1 MSSCTSSSA
10 SRRIGVV
17 GAGYVGLTTA
27 ACLAH
32 LGHQVNCVDVDHH
45 KIQRLNRGEVSIDE
59 PQLADLVTTWL
70 RHDRLCFH
78 TELRSLADAD
88 TVLLCLPTPAGQQGD
103 ADLTAIESVLTQLS
117 TLLARGTILVT
128 KSTVPVGTAHRAG
141 QLLARPDIAIV
152 SNPEFLREGHAVHDF
167 LHPDRIVL
175 GATDPAAARTVAQL
189 YQTLPAP
196 VITTSTASAELA
208 KYASNAFLALKI
220 SYANELA
227 ELCERL
233 HADITEVTETMGLDH
248 RIGPAFL
255 APGPGWGGSCLPK
268 DTTALLH
275 AAHSVDLE
283 FGILGEAIHTN
294 TAQPDRIIDKIRH
307 ATAHPLTGTR
317 IGLLGLTFKAG
328 TNDLRHSPALTI
340 AHRLAAEGAHLTA
353 YDPHLSAP
361 GPTQLHPIHL
371 VDDAYLATKDAE
383 AIVVLTEAPQFR
395 ELDWTQIAA
404 TTPAATVIDTRNTLD
419 PDTLRSCGLR
429 HIGTGTPLTSSVTRA
444 RPKAGL

>member
-1 MSSCTSSSA
+1 
-10 SRRIGVV
+10 VV

-32 LGHQVNCVDVDHH
+32 LGHRVNCVDVDHH

-59 PQLADLVTTWL
+59 PQLTDLVTTGL
-70 RHDRLCFH
+70 RHARLRFH
-78 TELRSLADAD
+78 SELCCLADAD

-103 ADLTAIESVLTQLS
+103 ADLSAIESVLTRLS
-117 TLLARGTILVT
+117 ALLAPGTILVT
-128 KSTVPVGTAHRAG
+128 KSTVPVGTAQRAG

-175 GATDPAAARTVAQL
+175 GATDPAAAHSVAQL
-189 YQTLPAP
+189 YQALPGP
-196 VITTSTASAELA
+196 IITTSTASAELA

-233 HADITEVTETMGLDH
+233 HADITEVTDAMGLDH

-268 DTTALLH
+268 DTIALLH
-275 AAHSVDLE
+275 TAHSVGLE
-283 FGILGEAIHTN
+283 FGILREAIHTN
-294 TAQPDRIIDKIRH
+294 VAQADRIVDKIRH

-328 TNDLRHSPALTI
+328 TSDLRHSPALTI
-340 AHRLAAEGAHLTA
+340 AHQLSAEGANLTA
-353 YDPHLSAP
+353 YDPRLSAP
-361 GPTQLHPIHL
+361 GPTHLHPIQL

-395 ELDWTQIAA
+395 ELDWAQIAITA
-404 TTPAATVIDTRNTLD
+404 PQATVIDTRNTLD
-419 PDTLRSCGLR
+419 PHTLRACGLR
-429 HIGTGTPLTSSVTRA
+429 HIGTGTPLTSSDTGD
-444 RPKAGL
+444 RPNAAS